1 MKSSLSIWPYV
12 VNVKSTVKILLIFE
26 AFLES
31 LNFTK
36 TKYIFASI
44 LQNSVEFQRLEQSTT
59 LILFY
64 KQRSK

>member
-12 VNVKSTVKILLIFE
+12 VNVKSTVKILLIFV